1 MSTKKITSSV
11 RFKIISILAL
21 CTIFLS
27 IFIYYISI
35 KVFEK
40 SYSSIEQDQ
49 AIKNTER
56 VIDTI
61 DNNLTQLNI
70 RIIDWAW
77 WDDTYKFIK
86 DGNKSY
92 IESNLGVNSIA
103 NIKINTSAFVDK
115 NHKIIFSKSLND
127 NTKVET

>member
-103 NIKINTSAFVDK
+103 NIKINTIAFVDK
-115 NHKIIFSKSLND
+115 NHKIIFSK
-127 NTKVET
+127 